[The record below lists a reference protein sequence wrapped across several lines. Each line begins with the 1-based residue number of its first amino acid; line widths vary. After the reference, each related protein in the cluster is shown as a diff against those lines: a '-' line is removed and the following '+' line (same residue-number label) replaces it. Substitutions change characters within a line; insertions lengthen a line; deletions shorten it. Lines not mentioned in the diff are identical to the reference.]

1 MGDKLVQVMEKCDPQ
16 DFVRYCPPTN
26 SASMFCTPTDH
37 FEIHKVLMSFKSNK
51 SPGADDISPKI
62 LKEISID
69 ISRPLAHI
77 LNLSFTSGT
86 VPDSLKLAKV
96 IPIFK
101 KGDRTQPGNYRP
113 ISLLTVFDKILEK

>member
-1 MGDKLVQVMEKCDPQ
+1 
-16 DFVRYCPPTN
+16 
-26 SASMFCTPTDH
+26 
-37 FEIHKVLMSFKSNK
+37 MSFKSNK

-62 LKEISID
+62 LKETRID

-77 LNLSFTSGT
+77 FNLSFTSGT

-101 KGDRTQPGNYRP
+101 KGDRTQPQNYSP

>member
-1 MGDKLVQVMEKCDPQ
+1 
-16 DFVRYCPPTN
+16 
-26 SASMFCTPTDH
+26 
-37 FEIHKVLMSFKSNK
+37 MSFKSNK

-77 LNLSFTSGT
+77 FNLSFTSGT
-86 VPDSLKLAKV
+86 AADHLKLAKV

-101 KGDRTQPGNYRP
+101 KGDRT
-113 ISLLTVFDKILEK
+113 